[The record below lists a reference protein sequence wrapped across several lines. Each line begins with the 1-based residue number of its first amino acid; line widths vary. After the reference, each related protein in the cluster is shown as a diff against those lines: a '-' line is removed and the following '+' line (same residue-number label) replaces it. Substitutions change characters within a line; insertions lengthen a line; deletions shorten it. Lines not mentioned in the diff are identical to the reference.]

1 MPRAGSAAKALG
13 LVGVLLVVPGTGHAE
28 PSAPPPAVAPSPPP
42 SPPAPTRTSNEL
54 RYSLAIDLPVTLAAA
69 GWLFGSEAGKQDLV
83 PSSCVICELGPNG
96 ADHLNGFDAYFRRAF
111 VRRDTTAA
119 DVTSNVLGYG
129 VAPTSAIVLLAL
141 AAQRD
146 DGSLQNTPVDL
157 LLTAEATF
165 LSMDVNQVVK
175 LLLPR
180 ERPFLHFAD
189 ADTRATP
196 QSAES
201 RVSFYSLHTSATFAL
216 AVSAGTI
223 AELRGYS
230 IAPLIFGSGLLVGAA
245 TGYMRMAADKHYMS
259 DVLVGAGMG
268 SLIGFVVPY
277 SFHRPLPGNLRL
289 SGSPLP
295 GGGLIGASAVF

>member
-1 MPRAGSAAKALG
+1 MI
-13 LVGVLLVVPGTGHAE
+13 
-28 PSAPPPAVAPSPPP
+28 AVALTATCQAHADPQAETAAVTAA
-42 SPPAPTRTSNEL
+42 PAPEAERRPVRTSNEL
-54 RYSLAIDLPVTLAAA
+54 RYSLAIDLPVTIAAA
-69 GWLFGSEAGKQDLV
+69 GWLIGSEAGKQDLV
-83 PSSCVICELGPNG
+83 PHACVICEIGSNG
-96 ADHLNGFDAYFRRAF
+96 SDHLNGFDAYFRQAF
-111 VRRDTTAA
+111 ARRDNAPA

-129 VAPTSAIVLLAL
+129 VAPLSAITLLAL

-157 LLTAEATF
+157 LLTAEATL
-165 LSMDVNQVVK
+165 LSMDLNQVVK
-175 LLLPR
+175 FLVPR
-180 ERPFLHFAD
+180 ERPYLHFAD
-189 ADTRATP
+189 ADARQGP

-230 IAPLIFGSGLLVGAA
+230 IAPLIFGSGLLLGAT

-277 SFHRPLPGNLRL
+277 TFHRPLPGNLRL

-295 GGGLIGASAVF
+295 GGGLLGASATF